1 VIGVR
6 IELSR
11 EKLRLRDHIIIF
23 VVGFSIATIFNLL
36 QYHGLKM
43 LISSY
48 VVMGILATVVTYISH
63 MLDRGES
70 SIIVLKEDTIE
81 FRGSATSNKEIELSD
96 FDRLYY
102 REGFFRSFVQLERD
116 EGERPNWYRANGRPA
131 DEDRKKLEK
140 LIEIANSKMK
150 DK

>member
-1 VIGVR
+1 MVGTIGLVLR
-6 IELSR
+6 PSR
-11 EKLRLRDHIIIF
+11 LEIIIIVYFAMF
-23 VVGFSIATIFNLL
+23 VV
-36 QYHGLKM
+36 
-43 LISSY
+43 
-48 VVMGILATVVTYISH
+48 ATVLILLVH
-63 MLDRGES
+63 FLDKPDP
-70 SIIVLKEDTIE
+70 SIVILKDDTIE
-81 FRGSATSNKEIELSD
+81 FRGSATSNKEIELSN

-102 REGFFRSFVQLERD
+102 HEGFFRSFVQLERD